1 MIKML
6 SNQKNKFSTIFYFL
20 FIVFIFFTPPFGSY
34 DIIGPQWFLYS
45 LLNVIILVFI
55 FNELS
60 IDTFYLF
67 FKSPFIKLTILFFIL
82 CIFSLLYA
90 NNKVLVI
97 HDLSRFGTFFLSI
110 FLFFILFQKKIF
122 SIKKVTILFCFILI
136 VQLIQ
141 SLKPFVSEF
150 IFYDLDIFNITEINL
165 SIFKGNAGNKNIT
178 AASIVLSLFVPLYL
192 FSKENYFIKFLAA
205 LLLFFQILVLFFLSA
220 RSSFLSLF
228 LSISIF
234 SIYIL
239 YKNKIHLYISF
250 FLLFLVFFLS
260 YTLSSHILPSNL
272 SVASRSSSIKF
283 SNDSSSNRLEL
294 WSNAI
299 DHISKHPLV
308 GSGFGNWKVES
319 IKYWGNI
326 GDYYLIPYHAHNDIL
341 ELTTELGIIG
351 GLSYLFIFITLFI
364 FHFSNFLKFKSFH
377 NLFLMLFLFSY
388 SIDMLLNFPLERPIM
403 QIPLALFI
411 AYSSY
416 LYLNLTTYEDV

>member
-60 IDTFYLF
+60 IDIFYLF

-97 HDLSRFGTFFLSI
+97 HDLSRFGTFFISI
-110 FLFFILFQKKIF
+110 LLFFILFKKNMF
-122 SIKKVTILFCFILI
+122 SIKHIFLLFFFILI
-136 VQLIQ
+136 IQLFQ
-141 SLKPFVSEF
+141 SLRPFVSEF
-150 IFYDLDIFNITEINL
+150 LFYDLDIFNISEINL

-205 LLLFFQILVLFFLSA
+205 LLIFFQILVIFFLSA

-228 LSISIF
+228 LSISLF
-234 SIYIL
+234 SIYIF
-239 YKNKIHLYISF
+239 YKNKIHLYISLFIIF
-250 FLLFLVFFLS
+250 FTFSLS
-260 YTLSSHILPSNL
+260 YTLSSYILPSNL
-272 SVASRSSSIKF
+272 SVAERSSSIDF
-283 SNDSSSNRLEL
+283 SMSL
-294 WSNAI
+294 AVI
-299 DHISKHPLV
+299 D
-308 GSGFGNWKVES
+308 
-319 IKYWGNI
+319 
-326 GDYYLIPYHAHNDIL
+326 
-341 ELTTELGIIG
+341 
-351 GLSYLFIFITLFI
+351 
-364 FHFSNFLKFKSFH
+364 
-377 NLFLMLFLFSY
+377 
-388 SIDMLLNFPLERPIM
+388 
-403 QIPLALFI
+403 
-411 AYSSY
+411 
-416 LYLNLTTYEDV
+416 